1 MESAPG
7 TGRQA
12 VDFNAAE
19 PAFFQLDFEAYLFL
33 TSDQERSCITEEG
46 IVADEEYMFPIL
58 KTDETGD
65 KMVDRALGSEFG
77 DLLEPVFQAK
87 RLGNNLRGL
96 TRSNER
102 AGEYRIK
109 GYAQAA

>member
-1 MESAPG
+1 MEGARG
-7 TGRQA
+7 TGRHA
-12 VDFNAAE
+12 VDFDAAE
-19 PAFFQLDFEAYLFL
+19 PAFFQLDFEPHLFL
-33 TSDQERSCITEEG
+33 TSYQKRSCITEEG

-65 KMVDRALGSEFG
+65 EMVYRAFGSEFG

-87 RLGNNLRGL
+87 RLGDNLRRL

>member
-1 MESAPG
+1 MEGARG
-7 TGRQA
+7 TGRQT
-12 VDFNAAE
+12 VDFDAAE
-19 PAFFQLDFEAYLFL
+19 SAFFQLDFEPDLFL
-33 TSDQERSCITEEG
+33 TSDQKRSCFTEKG

-65 KMVDRALGSEFG
+65 KMVDRAFGSEFG

-87 RLGNNLRGL
+87 RFGDDLRRL

-109 GYAQAA
+109 GYSQAA

>member
-1 MESAPG
+1 MEGARG
-7 TGRQA
+7 TERQA
-12 VDFNAAE
+12 VYFDAAE

-65 KMVDRALGSEFG
+65 KMVYRAFGSEFG

-87 RLGNNLRGL
+87 RFGDDLRRL

-109 GYAQAA
+109 GYSQAA

>member
-1 MESAPG
+1 MEGARC
-7 TGRQA
+7 TGRHA
-12 VDFNAAE
+12 VDFDAAE
-19 PAFFQLDFEAYLFL
+19 SAFFQLDFEPHLFL
-33 TSDQERSCITEEG
+33 TSDQKRSCITQEG
-46 IVADEEYMFPIL
+46 IVADEEHILPIL

-65 KMVDRALGSEFG
+65 KMVDRAFGSEFG

-87 RLGNNLRGL
+87 RFGDNLRGL

>member
-1 MESAPG
+1 MEGARG
-7 TGRQA
+7 TGRQT
-12 VDFNAAE
+12 VDFDAAE
-19 PAFFQLDFEAYLFL
+19 SAFFQLDFEGYLFL
-33 TSDQERSCITEEG
+33 TSDQEGSCITEEG

-65 KMVDRALGSEFG
+65 KMVDRAFGSEFG

-87 RLGNNLRGL
+87 RFGNDLRCL

-109 GYAQAA
+109 GYSQAA

>member
-1 MESAPG
+1 MEGARG

-12 VDFNAAE
+12 VYFDAAE
-19 PAFFQLDFEAYLFL
+19 PAFFQLDFEPYLFL

-65 KMVDRALGSEFG
+65 KMVDRAFGSEFG
-77 DLLEPVFQAK
+77 DFLEPVFQAK
-87 RLGNNLRGL
+87 RFGDNLRRL

-102 AGEYRIK
+102 ASK
-109 GYAQAA
+109 

>member
-1 MESAPG
+1 MEGARG

-12 VDFNAAE
+12 VDFDAAE
-19 PAFFQLDFEAYLFL
+19 SAFFQFDFEPYLFL
-33 TSDQERSCITEEG
+33 TSDQKRSCITEER
-46 IVADEEYMFPIL
+46 IMADEEYMFPIL

-65 KMVDRALGSEFG
+65 KMVDRAFGSEFG

-87 RLGNNLRGL
+87 RFGDNLRGL
-96 TRSNER
+96 ARSNER
-102 AGEYRIK
+102 AGEYSIE